1 MAIDPAAATA
11 SIRLEEVS
19 KRFGRQWVIRQFSHE
34 FTAGTIYGIRGRN
47 GSGKSTLLRMLAGQ
61 LSPSRGRVSFT
72 VNGRTVPP
80 GEVYRLVS
88 WTGPYFEIVEEL
100 TVLEM
105 LVFHFT
111 LKPLLAGMTPR
122 SVLERTE
129 LTDFRDRP
137 LHDCSSGMRQRILL
151 ATALYADSPI
161 LLLDEPTVTLD
172 TTAADWFKREL
183 QHYVGDRLTVIA
195 SNDARDLTLC
205 GKVTDL

>member
-1 MAIDPAAATA
+1 MAIDAAAAT
-11 SIRLEEVS
+11 SIRLESVS
-19 KRFGRQWVIRQFSHE
+19 KRFGRQWVIRQLSRE
-34 FTAGTIYGIRGRN
+34 FLGGTIHGIRGRN

-72 VNGRTVPP
+72 VNGQSVAP
-80 GEVYRLVS
+80 GDIYRQVS

-105 LVFHFT
+105 LTFHFT
-111 LKPLLAGMTPR
+111 LKPLRGGMTPA

-129 LTDFRDRP
+129 LTNFRDRP
-137 LHDCSSGMRQRILL
+137 LLDCSSGMRQRILL
-151 ATALYADSPI
+151 ATALYANTPI

-172 TTAADWFKREL
+172 TAAATWFQGEL
-183 QHYVGDRLTVIA
+183 ERCTGGRLTVIA

-205 GKVTDL
+205 GNVTDL